1 MYDKIHHKLKKN
13 KKMKKKIKNRLE
25 RWSEVSTL
33 GPLTHA
39 EMFRFYSKQMGKF
52 LKLAKKGN
60 DRI

>member
-1 MYDKIHHKLKKN
+1 MLCNVAKN
-13 KKMKKKIKNRLE
+13 NNNNKAFFKIKNRLE